1 VKASVDQ
8 QVKSWS
14 ASFKKTTPPKKSD
27 AELENELKMLK
38 ALRESK
44 KPMSDYKRTMMNP
57 HVAKMS
63 DDVLA
68 KEEMARKFFQ
78 DTRAQRE
85 FMKESGLTNEQLYD
99 ESKIEMAQVHK
110 IWQEGDPM
118 IDDEDVFEHGTQTRN
133 FHKWYM
139 RQFKSGRI
147 MFPFKYKHEHFYHGD
162 GEAWVMWDEMQRL
175 LKGGELG
182 AQILMLWEL

>member
-1 VKASVDQ
+1 VDQ

-38 ALRESK
+38 ALQRPQK
-44 KPMSDYKRTMMNP
+44 QPVSDYKRTMMNP
-57 HVAKMS
+57 YVAMS
-63 DDVLA
+63 SDEVLA
-68 KEEMARKFFQ
+68 KEEMAREFL
-78 DTRAQRE
+78 RE
-85 FMKESGLTNEQLYD
+85 AGLTNEQLHD
-99 ESKIEMAQVHK
+99 ESKIEKAQVHK
-110 IWQEGDPM
+110 IWQEGDSM
-118 IDDEDVFEHGTQTRN
+118 IDEADLEHGTQTRN

-147 MFPFKYKHEHFYHGD
+147 MFAFKYKHEHFYHGD
-162 GEAWVMWDEMQRL
+162 GESWIMWDEMQRL

-182 AQILMLWEL
+182 AQILCLWEL